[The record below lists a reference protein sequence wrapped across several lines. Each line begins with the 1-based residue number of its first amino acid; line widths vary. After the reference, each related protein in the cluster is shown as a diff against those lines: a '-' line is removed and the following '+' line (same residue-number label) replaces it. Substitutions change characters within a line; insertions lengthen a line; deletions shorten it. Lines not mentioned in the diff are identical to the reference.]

1 MSYYSRCLSVVDDFA
16 GLDETEHLGAR
27 ADRNENGNESN
38 RDECEEDSAH
48 DHGGSVLVCLPV
60 REVERARVE
69 GLHFTVVATFAVG
82 GRPSGVIFKS
92 VVEHLELI
100 SADGLDLLEHG
111 PSDAFSARGRSQG
124 TVVAPEL
131 LEVEGVEEALERK
144 RAVDLGLGWGKS
156 FHVVE
161 EHVLAGAT
169 LLGVEKDSKH
179 GAEATVCTKMDNVHL
194 EVVLL
199 AHDSVLGGSVEVEL
213 KRVPVRHAIFAGQL
227 HLATVCR
234 LGSSKFDLDLGA
246 ITDHLDCAVILVQ
259 SVQIN
264 GNLIAALAER
274 ISQVDWRLA
283 LTVSAIGVSNFTL
296 SSLKRAPVFSL
307 LLVVVGDFTA
317 VSESGR
323 SNKRSN
329 EGFEHIFF

>member
-1 MSYYSRCLSVVDDFA
+1 LSYYSRCLSVVDDFA

-60 REVERARVE
+60 REVEWARVE
-69 GLHFTVVATFAVG
+69 GLHFTVVATFAVFG
-82 GRPSGVIFKS
+82 TPSGVVFKS
-92 VVEHLELI
+92 VVKHLELI

-124 TVVAPEL
+124 TVVTPEL
-131 LEVEGVEEALERK
+131 LEVKGVEVALKRK
-144 RAVDLGLGWGKS
+144 RAGDRSLGCETCQ
-156 FHVVE
+156 VVE
-161 EHVLAGAT
+161 EHVGAGAT

-213 KRVPVRHAIFAGQL
+213 NRVPVRHAIFAGQL

-283 LTVSAIGVSNFTL
+283 LTVSAIRVGNFTL

-323 SNKRSN
+323 SHKRSN